1 MIIIG
6 ISGKKGSGKD
16 TFATF
21 LEDKLVTKYNLKVV
35 HKAFADD
42 LKKCC
47 AILSGQFDWVFYDQD
62 KKDKKAGLLNITNRE
77 LMQKFG
83 DLTRQLDPDIW
94 IKLAL
99 NLDFK
104 SEPDI
109 LIITDVRYKNEA
121 KAIKDKG
128 GILIRIKSNRSVED
142 CHISETDLDD
152 YTDFD
157 LEIINNISVTLTE
170 LLIKARDT
178 AEYIKRYGTVD

>member
-35 HKAFADD
+35 HKAFADN

-62 KKDKKAGLLNITNRE
+62 NKDKKAGLLNITNRE

-121 KAIKDKG
+121 KAIKDRG

-142 CHISETDLDD
+142 CHISETDLDN